1 MRSDYQAIAKLYHAW
16 LTGMILMVV
25 TRRGAASAAEL
36 VFRVFRRQHLATFL
50 PGLKKLGLEHLPPAV
65 AAAQYHYLSNQIGGV
80 RVEYMYE
87 SDRKAWVRYA
97 PPRWIWEGTAI
108 CGIPSEV
115 SQAMLRGW
123 HAHNGV
129 ALGNPSLG
137 FVCTKQTVDGQ
148 DALEGYFFE
157 YDRELDPDERLR
169 FSRGEEAPPFDPA
182 AAPCPPAAN
191 WPAERLEKAARN
203 YTMEYIRTM
212 VPEMINL
219 FGPDDGRHLAGTS
232 ANLVGMQFFD
242 ECKGMLGIEGE
253 DAGAFADFFVRM
265 AAAQDDTA
273 TVRASEDGRVVIRQ
287 NGWRLMRGIDALHE
301 AAFDAWN
308 RLWEGCVAAH
318 ARHLRW
324 TVLARQDQGAEA
336 FEWRIQP
343 RRPASPRPSQHN
355 RFHSMR

>member
-1 MRSDYQAIAKLYHAW
+1 MPMRSDYQAVARLYHAW

-50 PGLKKLGLEHLPPAV
+50 PGLKKLGLEGLPPAV
-65 AAAQYHYLSNQIGGV
+65 AAAQYHYLSNQMGGV

-108 CGIPSEV
+108 CAIPSEV

-123 HAHNGV
+123 HAHNGA
-129 ALGNPSLG
+129 ALGNPRLG

-157 YDRELDPDERLR
+157 YDRDLEPEERLR
-169 FSRGEEAPPFDPA
+169 FARGEQAPAFDPH
-182 AAPCPPAAN
+182 AAPHPPTPT
-191 WPAERLEKAARN
+191 WPPERLEKAERN
-203 YTMEYIRTM
+203 YTMEYIRTI

-219 FGPDDGRHLAGTS
+219 FGPSDARHLAGTS
-232 ANLVGMQFFD
+232 AQLVGMQFCD
-242 ECKGMLGIEGE
+242 ECKRLAGIEGRG
-253 DAGAFADFFVRM
+253 ASAFADFFVRM
-265 AAAQDDTA
+265 AAAQDDPATA
-273 TVRASEDGRVVIRQ
+273 RADGGSIVIRQ
-287 NGWRLMRGIDALHE
+287 QGWRLMRGIDSLHE

-308 RLWEGCVAAH
+308 RLWEGCLATH
-318 ARHLRW
+318 DRHLRW
-324 TVLARQDQGAEA
+324 SLHARQDQGAEA
-336 FEWRIQP
+336 FEWRIEP
-343 RRPASPRPSQHN
+343 RR
-355 RFHSMR
+355 